1 MATLPQLLAVV
12 IPLAIAAMIS
22 PLAIIT
28 VMTVL
33 SSAEHRLKKGA
44 IFVATYC
51 VVFSLICLVF
61 LALGSLTTTGGKPSL
76 TTVRSWGSVAIVLTS
91 VLQGVAI

>member
-33 SSAEHRLKKGA
+33 SSAEHRLKKGV

-51 VVFSLICLVF
+51 VVF
-61 LALGSLTTTGGKPSL
+61 
-76 TTVRSWGSVAIVLTS
+76 
-91 VLQGVAI
+91 